1 MIKTILFWSPFIS
14 KVGTVNAVLESAKAL
29 SQSEKYKCK
38 IINVFGEFD
47 EYRKFFQE
55 NNVEEVKLIK
65 NRIIKLL
72 PSKGFIFS
80 RIKFIL
86 ISLFSFLPLLFY
98 LKKNNKDYLFIY
110 LITSIPLIISTL
122 FNLDNKIIFRIS
134 GKINFSFLRSFL
146 YKISKKKILKILV
159 QTSFSK
165 KRILK
170 KKIFKKKNI
179 LYVYDPIINLKEV
192 NRLKRKSI
200 EIQFIKKKYFVSIG
214 RLSYQKNF
222 IFLLKCI
229 KEIIKFEKNYFFL
242 ILGDGEQ

>member
-200 EIQFIKKKYFVSIG
+200 EIQFIKK
-214 RLSYQKNF
+214 N
-222 IFLLKCI
+222 
-229 KEIIKFEKNYFFL
+229 
-242 ILGDGEQ
+242 ILFP